1 VTDHSGM
8 SSTRVIAEARLGER
22 NELTLPDAT
31 AKAAGIT
38 VGERLVVTFNP
49 ENPDTIRLD
58 RIRASYAG
66 SMADTFGDPGAY
78 VRTVREGWR

>member
-1 VTDHSGM
+1 MTDHSGM

-49 ENPDTIRLD
+49 ETSRHHPTRPYPRLACRVD
-58 RIRASYAG
+58 G
-66 SMADTFGDPGAY
+66 GH
-78 VRTVREGWR
+78 VR